1 MGRKVTD
8 LSPPAADMVAGLPG
22 ECSKQLGLP
31 LTRMFYELLL
41 RDRED
46 GRATG
51 QPQGFGPEAYLH
63 GTS

>member
-1 MGRKVTD
+1 
-8 LSPPAADMVAGLPG
+8 MVAGLPG
-22 ECSKQLGLP
+22 ECSKQLVLP